1 MADVVLIERP
11 EEHVTVVKLNR
22 PEAHNALSA
31 QLREELAKT
40 FLALQHDESV
50 RCVVLTGSEKVFAAG
65 ADIKAMADATP
76 SEMASNGAAFAWQVL
91 RDFPKPVIAAVNG
104 WALGGGSEL
113 AMHADIIVAGE
124 SARFGQ
130 PEIKVGIIPGAGGT
144 QRLTRAVGKFKAM
157 KVLLTGEAV
166 SARDAEVMGL
176 VSEVVPDMQVLERAV
191 SLAKNIAALPPLAAR
206 RIKEVVLSGADM
218 PLHAALTLERQAFWL
233 MFDTA
238 DQKEGMQAFIEKR
251 SPVYKGI

>member
-91 RDFPKPVIAAVNG
+91 RDFSKPVIAAVNG

-157 KVLLTGEAV
+157 KILLTGEAV

-251 SPVYKGI
+251 SPMYKGI